1 MADYELELK
10 DSSKKASALRK
21 AFISNDR
28 NWIAWCYLMTLESNK
43 TWGGVGALLMVISPF
58 SGFVAGVFSSVLG
71 LVGLILVL
79 IAMKGLADHYNEGG
93 IFNNTLYGVILTI
106 IGGVVFVVTIA
117 VAAVGLLSDLNLD
130 LATLSTD
137 PTAFSNVDWQGFV
150 NFENLWTHIA
160 TILGGLVVLFIFV
173 VIAAIFYRKSLT
185 SLSEKTGVGLF
196 GTTGLILLI
205 GAVLTII
212 GIGFLLLW
220 VALILLTVAFFSIKP
235 EPPQPPP
242 TIPP

>member
-1 MADYELELK
+1 
-10 DSSKKASALRK
+10 
-21 AFISNDR
+21 
-28 NWIAWCYLMTLESNK
+28 MTLESNK
-43 TWGGVGALLMVISPF
+43 TLGGVGALLLVISPF

-93 IFNNTLYGVILTI
+93 IFNNALYGVILTI
-106 IGGVVFVVTIA
+106 IGGVVFGATII
-117 VAAVGLLSDLNLD
+117 VGAVGLLADLNLD
-130 LATLSTD
+130 LNTLSTD
-137 PTAFSNVDWQGFV
+137 PTAFSNVNWQEVV
-150 NFENLWTHIA
+150 NFETIWSHIA
-160 TILGGLVVLFIFV
+160 IILGGLVILFIFV

-185 SLSEKTGVGLF
+185 SLAEKTGVGLF

-220 VALILLTVAFFSIKP
+220 VAFILLTVAFFSIKK
-235 EPPQPPP
+235 EAAQPPP
-242 TIPP
+242 TAT

>member
-1 MADYELELK
+1 
-10 DSSKKASALRK
+10 
-21 AFISNDR
+21 
-28 NWIAWCYLMTLESNK
+28 MTLESNK
-43 TWGGVGALLMVISPF
+43 TLGGVGAILMVIFPF
-58 SGFVAGVFSSVLG
+58 ASFISDAFSYVVG

-79 IAMKGLADHYNEGG
+79 IAMKGLAVHYNEGG

-106 IGGVVFVVTIA
+106 IGGVVFVVAITMG
-117 VAAVGLLSDLNLD
+117 VAGILSGLSIDLT
-130 LATLSTD
+130 TLSTD
-137 PTAFSNVDWQGFV
+137 PAAISAMDWQELA
-150 NFENLWTHIA
+150 NFDVIWDYIVI
-160 TILGGLVVLFIFV
+160 ILAGLVVFFIFI

-212 GIGFLLLW
+212 GIGFLILW

-235 EPPQPPP
+235 EAAQPPP
-242 TIPP
+242 TTPS